1 MSRERDISGTFAL
14 NGGKYFIFFSA
25 ASKTVFQRIRPLLE
39 IAKFVNLI
47 VDLGI
52 P

>member
-1 MSRERDISGTFAL
+1 MSGERDISLSFAL
-14 NGGKYFIFFSA
+14 NGGKYFIFFSVT
-25 ASKTVFQRIRPLLE
+25 SKTVFQRIRPLLE
-39 IAKFVNLI
+39 IAKFVKLI